1 MSGRTPNV
9 NASVEEKQKQSRT
22 NAAVIQGVR
31 LNSSL
36 QWKIHRQGKDSFTP
50 SALWFL
56 DKKIMLKYFFPMYC
70 FFEYAIIPT
79 INEEVDVG
87 AAEKVRQGEEEKVG

>member
-1 MSGRTPNV
+1 
-9 NASVEEKQKQSRT
+9 
-22 NAAVIQGVR
+22 
-31 LNSSL
+31 
-36 QWKIHRQGKDSFTP
+36 
-50 SALWFL
+50 
-56 DKKIMLKYFFPMYC
+56 MYC